1 MVAPDTNV
9 EAPKESRG
17 PASVRDGSLNFVRE
31 YTISDVSVCDKL
43 IELFKTARSLGLTG
57 PGRTGRFEVNK
68 KVKDSE
74 DLAVEQLPQ
83 NNPKIPS
90 PKDSGYDSVMRQF
103 MEFIPRYYRDVDASW
118 PQPVEFRNLPHFQYY
133 KPGAGYHAW
142 HCDAF
147 GDVVSGAVVDLDDDP
162 EAAGALHER
171 RDGGLAVLAD
181 HQVALPVP
189 GDVAPVGF
197 GRALGDVDHPG
208 DRPAPAGTRRPCAR
222 LAAFLAQIGRAH
234 V

>member
-147 GDVVSGAVVDLDDDP
+147 GDVVDR
-162 EAAGALHER
+162 H
-171 RDGGLAVLAD
+171 LAFILYMND
-181 HQVALPVP
+181 VP
-189 GDVAPVGF
+189 GGGTEFLHQRYICEAKKGKVLIFPASFVFPHRSQISQTHEKYILTGWACAKMPSQMAQQR
-197 GRALGDVDHPG
+197 RA
-208 DRPAPAGTRRPCAR
+208 
-222 LAAFLAQIGRAH
+222 
-234 V
+234 